1 MNEKIL
7 LVDDETNV
15 LRGYQRH
22 LHRKFE
28 VVAVE
33 SAAAGLVAMREQG
46 PFAVVVS
53 DYSMPEMDGIQFL
66 VLARQ
71 IEENT
76 VRIMITGYAD
86 AELAINAV
94 NEGNIF
100 RFLAKPC
107 FAHNFMQAVTAGVE
121 HYRLL
126 TAEHELLNK
135 TLKGSIKVL
144 FDILSIVSPTAFGQA
159 TNLSRLAKELALRL
173 NIKNPGEVELTATLS
188 QIGCV
193 AVPED
198 IFTKKAK
205 GIPLTKS
212 EEEIFFA
219 HPQTGKKL
227 LSNIPRLEET
237 ARAIEYQFKQ
247 FDGGGPPN
255 DNLKGTA
262 IPLTARILKVAID
275 FTFLTHIGKTAVESL
290 ELMRE
295 NQHFYDPAVFTA
307 LEAEVMSI
315 KSGFTLKR
323 VMVKEVWPG
332 ALLAADI
339 KDRFGAILIPKNFEI
354 TEALK
359 MRLLNFARSGAIE
372 EPIKVLQPVAQPVDE
387 K

>member
-7 LVDDETNV
+7 LVDDEVNV

-33 SAAAGLVAMREQG
+33 SAAAGLAAMREQG

-86 AELAINAV
+86 TELAINAV

-107 FAHNFMQAVTAGVE
+107 FAHNFTQAVTAGVE

-126 TAEHELLNK
+126 IAEHELLNK

-144 FDILSIVSPTAFGQA
+144 FDVLSIVSPAAFGQA
-159 TNLSRLAKELALRL
+159 TNLSRLAKELAVRL
-173 NIKNPGEVELTATLS
+173 NIEKPGEVELAATLS

-198 IFTKKAK
+198 IFTKRAA
-205 GIPLTKS
+205 GIPLTKH

-227 LSNIPRLEET
+227 LSNIPRLEEMSH
-237 ARAIEYQFKQ
+237 AIEYQFKQ
-247 FDGGGPPN
+247 FDGGGMPQ
-255 DNLKGTA
+255 DNLKGTV
-262 IPLTARILKVAID
+262 IPLTARILKVASD
-275 FTFLTHIGKTAVESL
+275 FTFFTHIGKTAVESL
-290 ELMRE
+290 ELMRG

-339 KDRFGAILIPKNFEI
+339 KDKFGAILIPKNFEI

-372 EPIKVLQPVAQPVDE
+372 EPIKVLQPVAQTVD
-387 K
+387 KK